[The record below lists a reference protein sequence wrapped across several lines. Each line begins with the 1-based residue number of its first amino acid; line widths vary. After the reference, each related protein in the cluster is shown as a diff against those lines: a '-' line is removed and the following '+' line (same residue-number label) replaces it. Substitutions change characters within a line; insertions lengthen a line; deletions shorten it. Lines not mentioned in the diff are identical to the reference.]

1 MGYGENES
9 GCAVQRTEKIA
20 RTKMMHNNGAHLNG
34 AHIELF
40 VTEYFTVAPGCLQV
54 HTGPFCGKMGP
65 DTDFRGIRAMNPTSF
80 LDQIA
85 GKLSEIAA
93 NSPAKDIEKN
103 VKAMASSAFTRM
115 DLVTREEF
123 DIQAEMLSRAREQLA
138 ALEKRV
144 TELEA
149 QLAAKSAD

>member
-1 MGYGENES
+1 M
-9 GCAVQRTEKIA
+9 I
-20 RTKMMHNNGAHLNG
+20 
-34 AHIELF
+34 
-40 VTEYFTVAPGCLQV
+40 
-54 HTGPFCGKMGP
+54 
-65 DTDFRGIRAMNPTSF
+65 MNPTQF

-123 DIQAEMLSRAREQLA
+123 DLQGEMLSRAREQLA
-138 ALEKRV
+138 QLEKRV
-144 TELEA
+144 AALEA
-149 QLAAKSAD
+149 QLAQKAGD

>member
-1 MGYGENES
+1 
-9 GCAVQRTEKIA
+9 
-20 RTKMMHNNGAHLNG
+20 
-34 AHIELF
+34 
-40 VTEYFTVAPGCLQV
+40 
-54 HTGPFCGKMGP
+54 
-65 DTDFRGIRAMNPTSF
+65 MNPTSF

-103 VKAMASSAFTRM
+103 VKAMASSAFSRM

-123 DIQAEMLSRAREQLA
+123 DIQAEMLVRAREQLA

-144 TELEA
+144 ADLEA
-149 QLAAKSAD
+149 RLADKPAD

>member
-1 MGYGENES
+1 
-9 GCAVQRTEKIA
+9 
-20 RTKMMHNNGAHLNG
+20 
-34 AHIELF
+34 
-40 VTEYFTVAPGCLQV
+40 
-54 HTGPFCGKMGP
+54 
-65 DTDFRGIRAMNPTSF
+65 MNPTGF

-85 GKLSEIAA
+85 GKLSEMAA

-103 VKAMASSAFTRM
+103 VKAMASSAFARM

-144 TELEA
+144 AELEA
-149 QLAAKSAD
+149 RLADTPSD